1 MVSSSKARA
10 GEVIYNTNAAKAFP
24 SSGIK
29 GYYSTVTF
37 STDDNTQLGGKKE
50 LFSVGTRY
58 VTSSY

>member
-1 MVSSSKARA
+1 MVNSSTPRA
-10 GEVIYNTNAAKAFP
+10 GEVVFGPDGFGGYP

-37 STDDNTQLGGKKE
+37 STDDNTQTGGKKE

-58 VTSSY
+58 VVSSY